1 MSATFG
7 SQLVCKALALA
18 GVAMLLSGCT
28 YDYLQRTDRVAYHAG
43 NAVQANTA
51 IQTTNPTKASMYNT
65 SGLGKNGNV
74 MPPPAATP

>member
-1 MSATFG
+1 MTFR
-7 SQLVCKALALA
+7 SRLVRRVLALA
-18 GVAMLLSGCT
+18 GVAVLLSGCA

-51 IQTTNPTKASMYNT
+51 IQTTNPTKASMYST